1 LHPRASKQSRPCS
14 TYTRSRH
21 TEIGTVSLPASSRW
35 VRVTAVYYE
44 LYYMRSQQSRSG
56 GSYETLASS
65 IPLSLPKYNQVSCV
79 PQSGH
84 PTYAINN
91 SRTSKKQIK
100 KLAYG
105 SLNIGVAIDLC
116 IFYFRTALCFI
127 LVYNC
132 GVTVRNKR
140 ICYVMLCYA
149 MLATEHGRWP
159 RPALSTPYFLPLYF
173 ETLGLCQLSS
183 GFRVPQ

>member
-1 LHPRASKQSRPCS
+1 VVGSGPQKTHRIYAPDRVACSITGHITRRQLHPGASKQSRPCS

-21 TEIGTVSLPASSRW
+21 TDIGTVSLPASSRS

-65 IPLSLPKYNQVSCV
+65 IPLSLPKYNQVSSV

-84 PTYAINN
+84 PTYAIK
-91 SRTSKKQIK
+91 TDK

-105 SLNIGVAIDLC
+105 SWNIGVAIDLC
-116 IFYFRTALCFI
+116 IF
-127 LVYNC
+127 
-132 GVTVRNKR
+132 
-140 ICYVMLCYA
+140 
-149 MLATEHGRWP
+149 
-159 RPALSTPYFLPLYF
+159 
-173 ETLGLCQLSS
+173 
-183 GFRVPQ
+183 

>member
-1 LHPRASKQSRPCS
+1 MHPGASKQSRPCS

-21 TEIGTVSLPASSRW
+21 TDIGTVSLPASSRS

-65 IPLSLPKYNQVSCV
+65 IPLSLPKYNQVSSV

-84 PTYAINN
+84 PTYAIK
-91 SRTSKKQIK
+91 TDKKNWPTGHGT
-100 KLAYG
+100 LA
-105 SLNIGVAIDLC
+105 SLLTFV
-116 IFYFRTALCFI
+116 YFRTALCFI

-149 MLATEHGRWP
+149 MLATEHGRGP

-183 GFRVPQ
+183 GCRVPQ